1 MGRFAAVRG
10 ALVGEIGAAIVARLG
25 VGGAAVLRRDIARP
39 IAADAIPVDPRLPLS
54 QSLHVHGH
62 RVIS

>member
-1 MGRFAAVRG
+1 MGRFAAVGG
-10 ALVGEIGAAIVARLG
+10 ALVGEIGAAIVARL
-25 VGGAAVLRRDIARP
+25 GGAAVLRRDIARP

-54 QSLHVHGH
+54 QPLHVHGH